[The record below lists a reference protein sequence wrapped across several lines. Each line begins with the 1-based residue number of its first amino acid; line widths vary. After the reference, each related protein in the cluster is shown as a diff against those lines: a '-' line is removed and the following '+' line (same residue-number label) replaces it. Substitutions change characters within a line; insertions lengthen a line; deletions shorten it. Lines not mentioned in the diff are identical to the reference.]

1 MAGDGRGNLIS
12 SLASFLGW
20 ILCGVMAARGRHV
33 LLSMTGFGE
42 AHHQDGPL
50 SVAVEVRSI
59 NNRHLKV
66 STRLGEGYAALEP
79 EVEAF
84 VRQKIRRGT
93 VQISI
98 RVLRAHRPEDYQI
111 NAAVLESYL
120 TQLQSLSKWP
130 GAAAT
135 GSLLTL
141 PGVVEDKS
149 TALIDVEADWP
160 VIRTALEGALA
171 RLAVMR
177 EQEGRAM
184 EADLKANCQA
194 IIAALDVI
202 EKRAP
207 LVGDSYRDRLT
218 ERVRKLLSEQGVTVE
233 PADLIREVSI
243 FADRADIS
251 EETVRLR
258 SHLDQFAASLAEEGA
273 GRKLEFVVQEMFRET
288 NTIGSKANDVEISRQ
303 VIEIKTAIERI
314 REMIQNVE

>member
-1 MAGDGRGNLIS
+1 
-12 SLASFLGW
+12 
-20 ILCGVMAARGRHV
+20 
-33 LLSMTGFGE
+33 MTGFGE

-66 STRLGEGYAALEP
+66 STRIGEGYASLES

-84 VRQKIRRGT
+84 VRQRVRRGT

-98 RVLRAHRPEDYQI
+98 RVSRAQRPEDFQI
-111 NAAVLESYL
+111 NSAVLASYRR
-120 TQLQSLSKWP
+120 QLE
-130 GAAAT
+130 AAAPQAAGDAAT
-135 GSLLTL
+135 LAAMLTL
-141 PGVVEDKS
+141 PGVVEDNS
-149 TALIDVEADWP
+149 AAAADAEADWP
-160 VIRTALEGALA
+160 VIRHALEAA
-171 RLAVMR
+171 FDRLTTMR

-184 EADLKANCQA
+184 ELDLKANCQA
-194 IIAALDVI
+194 IGAALDVV
-202 EKRAP
+202 ERRAP
-207 LVGDSYRDRLT
+207 LVGDGYRDRLT
-218 ERVRKLLSEQGVTVE
+218 ERVRKILAEQGVTVE
-233 PADLIREVSI
+233 TTDLLREVSI

-258 SHLDQFAASLAEEGA
+258 SHLDQFAASLAEESA

>member
-1 MAGDGRGNLIS
+1 M
-12 SLASFLGW
+12 
-20 ILCGVMAARGRHV
+20 

-66 STRLGEGYAALEP
+66 STRIGEGYASLES

-84 VRQKIRRGT
+84 VRQRVRRGT

-98 RVLRAHRPEDYQI
+98 RVSRAHRPEDFQI
-111 NAAVLESYL
+111 NSAVLASYIS
-120 TQLQSLSKWP
+120 QLPPAISQWAGSGPLGALLS
-130 GAAAT
+130 
-135 GSLLTL
+135 L
-141 PGVVEDKS
+141 PGVVEDNS
-149 TALIDVEADWP
+149 AASVDVEAEWP
-160 VIRTALEGALA
+160 VIRHALEAA
-171 RLAVMR
+171 FDRLAAMR

-184 EADLKANCQA
+184 ELDLKANCQA
-194 IIAALDVI
+194 IAAALDVV
-202 EKRAP
+202 ERRAP
-207 LVGDSYRDRLT
+207 LVGDGYRDRLT
-218 ERVRKLLSEQGVTVE
+218 ERVRKILGEQGVTVE
-233 PADLIREVSI
+233 MNDLIREVSI

-258 SHLDQFAASLAEEGA
+258 SHLDQFAASLAEESA

>member
-1 MAGDGRGNLIS
+1 M
-12 SLASFLGW
+12 
-20 ILCGVMAARGRHV
+20 

-42 AHHQDGPL
+42 AHHQDGSL

-66 STRLGEGYAALEP
+66 STRIGEGYAALEP
-79 EVEAF
+79 EVESF

-98 RVLRAHRPEDYQI
+98 RVTRAHRAEDYQI
-111 NAAVLESYL
+111 NAAVLASYFA
-120 TQLQSLSKWP
+120 QLGQAVPKAAID
-130 GAAAT
+130 GATLGALVA
-135 GSLLTL
+135 L
-141 PGVVEDKS
+141 PGVVDDNS
-149 TALIDVEADWP
+149 AASIDVEAEWP
-160 VIRTALEGALA
+160 TIRGVLDAAFD
-171 RLAVMR
+171 RLGSMR

-184 EADLKANCQA
+184 EADLNANCRA
-194 IIAALDVI
+194 IAAALDLV
-202 EKRAP
+202 ERRAP
-207 LVGDSYRDRLT
+207 LVGDGYRDRLT
-218 ERVRKLLSEQGVTVE
+218 ERVRKLLAEQGVTVD

-258 SHLDQFAASLAEEGA
+258 SHLDQFAAAVNEDSP
-273 GRKLEFVVQEMFRET
+273 GRKLEFVVQEMFREA

>member
-1 MAGDGRGNLIS
+1 
-12 SLASFLGW
+12 
-20 ILCGVMAARGRHV
+20 V

-42 AHHQDGPL
+42 AHHQDGL
-50 SVAVEVRSI
+50 RSVAVEVRSI
-59 NNRHLKV
+59 NNRHLKI
-66 STRLGEGYAALEP
+66 STRIGEGYGALEP

-93 VQISI
+93 VQVSI
-98 RVLRAHRPEDYQI
+98 RITRAQRPEDFKI
-111 NAAVLESYL
+111 NTAVVEAYL
-120 TQLQSLSKWP
+120 AQLAGVVSLS
-130 GAAAT
+130 GQTALA
-135 GSLLTL
+135 SLLTL
-141 PGVVEDKS
+141 PGVVEDNS
-149 TALIDVEADWP
+149 ATSIDVESEWP
-160 VIRTALEGALA
+160 VIRQALDAALE
-171 RLAVMR
+171 RLGKMR

-184 EADLKANCQA
+184 EADLKSNCQA

-202 EKRAP
+202 ETRAP
-207 LVGDSYRDRLT
+207 LVGDSYRERLT
-218 ERVRKLLSEQGVTVE
+218 ERVRKILGEQGVTVD

-258 SHLDQFAASLAEEGA
+258 SHLDQFAASLAEESA
-273 GRKLEFVVQEMFRET
+273 GRKLEFVVQEMFREA

>member
-1 MAGDGRGNLIS
+1 M
-12 SLASFLGW
+12 
-20 ILCGVMAARGRHV
+20 
-33 LLSMTGFGE
+33 
-42 AHHQDGPL
+42 
-50 SVAVEVRSI
+50 
-59 NNRHLKV
+59 
-66 STRLGEGYAALEP
+66 
-79 EVEAF
+79 
-84 VRQKIRRGT
+84 
-93 VQISI
+93 
-98 RVLRAHRPEDYQI
+98 
-111 NAAVLESYL
+111 
-120 TQLQSLSKWP
+120 
-130 GAAAT
+130 
-135 GSLLTL
+135 
-141 PGVVEDKS
+141 VEDNS
-149 TALIDVEADWP
+149 AASVDVEAEWP
-160 VIRTALEGALA
+160 VIRQALDTALERLGA
-171 RLAVMR
+171 MR

-184 EADLKANCQA
+184 ESDLKVNCQA
-194 IIAALDVI
+194 IVAALDQI

-303 VIEIKTAIERI
+303 VIEVKTAIERI

>member
-1 MAGDGRGNLIS
+1 M
-12 SLASFLGW
+12 
-20 ILCGVMAARGRHV
+20 

-66 STRLGEGYAALEP
+66 STRIGEGYAALEP
-79 EVEAF
+79 EVEAY
-84 VRQKIRRGT
+84 VRQKVRRGT
-93 VQISI
+93 LQISI
-98 RVLRAHRPEDYQI
+98 RVVRAHRPEDYQI
-111 NAAVLESYL
+111 NAAVLASYVA
-120 TQLQSLSKWP
+120 QLGQAIP
-130 GAAAT
+130 EAMIDGATLGA
-135 GSLLTL
+135 LVTL
-141 PGVVEDKS
+141 PGVVEDNS
-149 TALIDVEADWP
+149 TAAIDVEAEWP
-160 VIRTALEGALA
+160 IVRHALDAAFL
-171 RLAVMR
+171 RLGTMR

-184 EADLKANCQA
+184 EADLRANCEA
-194 IIAALDVI
+194 IASALDLV
-202 EKRAP
+202 ERRAP

-218 ERVRKLLSEQGVTVE
+218 ERVRKLLSEQGVTVD
-233 PADLIREVSI
+233 PADMIREVSI

-258 SHLDQFAASLAEEGA
+258 SHLDQFAAALKEDSP
-273 GRKLEFVVQEMFRET
+273 GRKLEFVVQEMFREA

>member
-1 MAGDGRGNLIS
+1 M
-12 SLASFLGW
+12 
-20 ILCGVMAARGRHV
+20 

-42 AHHQDGPL
+42 AHHQDGL
-50 SVAVEVRSI
+50 RSVAVEVRSI
-59 NNRHLKV
+59 NNRHLKI
-66 STRLGEGYAALEP
+66 STRIGEGYAALEP

-98 RVLRAHRPEDYQI
+98 RITRARRAEDYKI
-111 NAAVLESYL
+111 NTAVVESYL
-120 TQLQSLSKWP
+120 AQLNSVPNL
-130 GAAAT
+130 T
-135 GSLLTL
+135 GPTALASLLVL
-141 PGVVEDKS
+141 PGVVEDNS
-149 TALIDVEADWP
+149 AAAIDVEAEWP
-160 VIRTALEGALA
+160 VIRQAIDAALE
-171 RLAVMR
+171 RLGKMR

-184 EADLKANCQA
+184 EADLKANCQV
-194 IIAALDVI
+194 IISALDLI
-202 EKRAP
+202 EARAP

-218 ERVRKLLSEQGVTVE
+218 ERVRKLLGEQGVTVD
-233 PADLIREVSI
+233 PADLLREVSI

-258 SHLDQFAASLAEEGA
+258 SHLEQFAASLGEESA

>member
-1 MAGDGRGNLIS
+1 
-12 SLASFLGW
+12 
-20 ILCGVMAARGRHV
+20 
-33 LLSMTGFGE
+33 MTGFGE

-66 STRLGEGYAALEP
+66 STRIGEGYAALEP

-98 RVLRAHRPEDYQI
+98 RVLRAHRPEDYRL
-111 NAAVLESYL
+111 NAAILDSYIA
-120 TQLQSLSKWP
+120 QLPASVSKW
-130 GAAAT
+130 AT
-135 GSLLTL
+135 SGVLGSLLSL
-141 PGVVEDKS
+141 PGVVEDNS
-149 TALIDVEADWP
+149 AASVDVEADWP

-171 RLAVMR
+171 RLGTMR

-184 EADLKANCQA
+184 ETDLKANCQA
-194 IIAALDVI
+194 IIAALDLI

-218 ERVRKLLSEQGVTVE
+218 ERVRKLLAEQGVTVD

>member
-1 MAGDGRGNLIS
+1 
-12 SLASFLGW
+12 
-20 ILCGVMAARGRHV
+20 
-33 LLSMTGFGE
+33 MTGFGE
-42 AHHQDGPL
+42 AHHQDGL
-50 SVAVEVRSI
+50 RSVAVEVRSI
-59 NNRHLKV
+59 NNRHLKI
-66 STRLGEGYAALEP
+66 STRIGEGYAALEP

-98 RVLRAHRPEDYQI
+98 RITRAHRPEDYRI
-111 NAAVLESYL
+111 NTPVVESYVAQL
-120 TQLQSLSKWP
+120 TGVLRSWEAF
-130 GAAAT
+130 GA
-135 GSLLTL
+135 LLAL
-141 PGVVEDKS
+141 PGVVEDN
-149 TALIDVEADWP
+149 TASSVDVDAEWP
-160 VIRTALEGALA
+160 VIRQALDAALE
-171 RLAVMR
+171 RLSKMR

-184 EADLKANCQA
+184 EADLNANCQA
-194 IIAALDVI
+194 ISAALDLI
-202 EKRAP
+202 EARAP

-218 ERVRKLLSEQGVTVE
+218 ERVRKLLGEQGVTVD

-258 SHLDQFAASLAEEGA
+258 SHMDQFAASLAEEGA